1 MAQRIGDF
9 LSGYLNTL
17 SKGLSAKPSME
28 DVERLRL
35 ELNRLQMV
43 TGAAAA
49 MDPWIAPTFLNGWI
63 NYGSVYNPAGYFREA
78 GIVYLRGLVKSGTI
92 GLSVFTL
99 PAGYRPEFR
108 ELFVATSNA
117 ALGRCDITVAGAVL
131 ASVGNNNW
139 FSLDGI
145 TFRASGQ

>member
-1 MAQRIGDF
+1 MPQRIGDF
-9 LSGYLNTL
+9 LSGWVTPPTV
-17 SKGLSAKPSME
+17 KE
-28 DVERLRL
+28 DREDLERLRL
-35 ELNRLQMV
+35 ELNRLQTV

-49 MDPWIAPTFLNGWI
+49 MDPWIAPTLLNGWV
-63 NYGSVYNPAGYFREA
+63 NYSSQYNPAGYFREA

-99 PAGYRPEFR
+99 PAGYRPEFQ
-108 ELFVATSNA
+108 ELLVAVSNA

-131 ASVGNNNW
+131 TTAGSNVW